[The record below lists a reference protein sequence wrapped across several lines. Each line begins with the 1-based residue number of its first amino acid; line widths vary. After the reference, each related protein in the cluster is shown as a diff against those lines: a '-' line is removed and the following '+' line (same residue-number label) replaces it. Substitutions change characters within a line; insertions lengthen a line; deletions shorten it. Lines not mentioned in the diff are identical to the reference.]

1 MKKLKLD
8 RRKLDIYSIVLA
20 VLISGSLFG
29 YNYYKATIVKT
40 CYKEQVDLLDKYTV
54 DFQKLTVKD
63 YRVDAQQK
71 LIKQQDEIKKLDK
84 ASINE
89 QITIC
94 KTYKE

>member
-1 MKKLKLD
+1 M
-8 RRKLDIYSIVLA
+8 
-20 VLISGSLFG
+20 
-29 YNYYKATIVKT
+29 
-40 CYKEQVDLLDKYTV
+40 LDKYTV
-54 DFQKLTVKD
+54 DFQKPTVKD